1 LKTTYSFRKRNR
13 ILLFLLGPF
22 LMTAIIGCATTGPTY
37 STMKNDVTALSQD
50 QSRIVFYRPDAAF
63 GFAMKSH
70 ILLDGSIVGQ
80 SRNGTVF
87 YVDVDPGIH
96 RIQTSVV
103 MWPGRKSGE
112 IVLLPNETIYVKTS
126 IGGSAF
132 AGRTN
137 FEVVSSEQAR
147 ADGIDNLA
155 FIAQPTKRSKIH

>member
-1 LKTTYSFRKRNR
+1 MKTTHSFRKRNR
-13 ILLFLLGPF
+13 ILLFLLGSF

-37 STMKNDVTALSQD
+37 STMKNDVTALSKD
-50 QSRIVFYRPDAAF
+50 QGRIIFYRPDAAF
-63 GFAMKSH
+63 GFAMKSD
-70 ILLDGSIVGQ
+70 ILLDGSKVGQ

-87 YVDVDPGIH
+87 YVDVAPGKH
-96 RIQTSVV
+96 RVQTSVIIY
-103 MWPGRKSGE
+103 PGEKSGE
-112 IVLLPNETIYVKTS
+112 IELRPNETIYVKTY

-147 ADGIDNLA
+147 AEGIDNLV